1 MEPRS
6 VRETTLAQR
15 TTQRTERTAD
25 VCAVISNA
33 DLEQLRF
40 LDRQGLLR
48 GYTEGIVLFTASVDG
63 DKGTP
68 LLACMLKYEFRLRC
82 GDAGVME
89 AVQIL
94 VRNGANLSA
103 RSQVFD
109 ATVLEAAVRR
119 GDPDLGSPD
128 IVTFLL
134 QSGFP
139 VDGTNNFGASA
150 LCFTRTLNVAQL
162 LVERGATINLRDN
175 LRQTPLHWLASFG
188 REHIVQYMIQCGAE
202 VNALDDGNETPLL
215 NAVEH
220 RHPATARILLAN
232 GADINVVGER
242 YKPLDI
248 LGLAN
253 MAVIPNDCLQPIEDE
268 IRRRTRSEAF
278 AMGLHDRLGGGSRV
292 RGLDEN
298 LVRIIQAL
306 AEMVLADPAVGT

>member
-1 MEPRS
+1 MESRS

-15 TTQRTERTAD
+15 TAQRTAD
-25 VCAVISNA
+25 VCAVIHNA
-33 DLEQLRF
+33 DLEGLNI
-40 LDRQGLLR
+40 LSEKGLLQ
-48 GYTEGIVLFTASVDG
+48 GYTEGTVLFTASVDG

-68 LLACMLKYEFRLRC
+68 LLACMQAYGFRRRF
-82 GDAGVME
+82 GDAGVMQ

-109 ATVLEAAVRR
+109 TTVLEAAVHY
-119 GDPDLGSPD
+119 GDPYLGAPD

-150 LCFTRTLNVAQL
+150 LCFTRTLNVAQV
-162 LVERGATINLRDN
+162 LVESGATITLRDN
-175 LRQTPLHWLASFG
+175 SRQTPLHWLASFG
-188 REHIVQYMIQCGAE
+188 REHIVQYMIQRGAE
-202 VNALDDGNETPLL
+202 INARDDNNETPLF

-220 RHPATARILLAN
+220 RQPATARILLAN
-232 GADINVVGER
+232 GADINVVSER

-248 LGLAN
+248 LGVAN
-253 MAVIPNDCLQPIEDE
+253 VVGIPNGCLQPIEDE
-268 IRRRTRSEAF
+268 IRRRARSEAF

-298 LVRIIQAL
+298 LVRMIQDL
-306 AEMVLADPAVGT
+306 TEMVLEDPAVLTT